1 MSTTKRTGKCINFG
15 NCPKADRNEM
25 IELDF
30 TEDFVCPECNS
41 ELEERGSTGGGGPKK
56 GLIIGIIA
64 AVVALGGGLSTY
76 FLLSSDTSVKELT
89 LSESKVALTVGD
101 TRRLTY
107 KVKPD
112 GASAKGLVW
121 NSSNNAVATVSEGT
135 VTAIA
140 AGEVRISLSSPDG
153 KVSAQC
159 AVTVSQPEMLPPGG
173 NEPGGGEEVPPEGYD
188 IAAALNAGHVT
199 DNGNG
204 TGTISTPYG
213 NYQGDLKDSKANG
226 NGTFQFFKS
235 CRISRRDDRQ
245 REGASGDYLIGQF
258 ENNEVLQAKWYDRE
272 KNQKG
277 TIMIGSSGIPAK
289 P

>member
-1 MSTTKRTGKCINFG
+1 
-15 NCPKADRNEM
+15 M

>member
-1 MSTTKRTGKCINFG
+1 
-15 NCPKADRNEM
+15 M

-41 ELEERGSTGGGGPKK
+41 ELEEKASTGGGGPKK

-64 AVVALGGGLSTY
+64 AVVALVGGLSAY
-76 FLLSSDTSVKELT
+76 FLLSSDTSIKELT
-89 LSESKVALTVGD
+89 FSESQVAVTVGD

-121 NSSNNAVATVSEGT
+121 NSSDNAVATVSEGT
-135 VTAIA
+135 VTAVA
-140 AGEVRISLSSPDG
+140 AGEVRISLSTPDG

-159 AVTVSQPEMLPPGG
+159 AVTVNQSESRQSGGSETGG
-173 NEPGGGEEVPPEGYD
+173 NETGSPESSD
-188 IAAALNAGHVT
+188 IAAALKAGHVT

-213 NYQGDLKDSKANG
+213 NYQGDLKDGKANG
-226 NGTFQFFKS
+226 NGTFQFFKT

-258 ENNEVLQAKWYDRE
+258 ENNEVLQAKWYDKE